1 MGNVAEEGR
10 DFTVI
15 GDIVNTA
22 ARLQSL
28 SGPGEVMIMEDT
40 YKWLTEKYSG
50 AAQSSVGT
58 RGRSEPVAVRVINVR
73 DTE

>member
-1 MGNVAEEGR
+1 MAEGEVR

-28 SGPGEVMIMEDT
+28 AEPGEVVIMEET
-40 YKWLTEKYSG
+40 YRWLTEKYPEAS
-50 AAQSSVGT
+50 QSSVEVKGK
-58 RGRSEPVAVRVINVR
+58 SERVAVRTLNVW
-73 DTE
+73 TAN